1 MARLGGAFFAPEGFI
16 GRLSAVLD
24 AEPAVFQVGINV
36 DDAQTLTGVCAA
48 EDAVRRGAGAGR
60 YVLADGVASGPAMFE
75 TARLDRMGGIDDT
88 DPDPI
93 AGLGRRAAVAGL
105 GTASLD
111 EVLCIAEV

>member
-1 MARLGGAFFAPEGFI
+1 VTAR
-16 GRLSAVLD
+16 
-24 AEPAVFQVGINV
+24 PAICLNMIVGNEAHIVREVF
-36 DDAQTLTGVCAA
+36 
-48 EDAVRRGAGAGR
+48 DAVAPYITSWVIVDTG
-60 YVLADGVASGPAMFE
+60 

-111 EVLCIAEV
+111 EVLCIAGV